1 MATEPRSGPSLA
13 SSASRSVMSSSATT
27 DAYPAVFKIGFGHN
41 DAAYRSVQSEIRS
54 CRVWGHWDI
63 DLAVACEPC
72 NKMMLKM
79 TA

>member
-41 DAAYRSVQSEIRS
+41 DAAYRSVQVLDHYAVRS
-54 CRVWGHWDI
+54 VDHLGEAH
-63 DLAVACEPC
+63 L
-72 NKMMLKM
+72 
-79 TA
+79 